1 MAPTTTRVFNMTE
14 QEKILRE
21 IRQIKLF
28 LTFGFIGLSL
38 AFIYQFTKIVQDRE
52 SEALRGAIEL
62 FKHTTDNFYK
72 KPPTTKKKK
81 QPIPDRI

>member
-1 MAPTTTRVFNMTE
+1 MTE
-14 QEKILRE
+14 QKKILRE

-38 AFIYQFTKIVQDRE
+38 AFIYQFTKIINDRE
-52 SEALRGAIEL
+52 QESLRGAIEL

-72 KPPTTKKKK
+72 KPPKQTEK

>member
-1 MAPTTTRVFNMTE
+1 MTE

-28 LTFGFIGLSL
+28 LTFGFIVLSL
-38 AFIYQFTKIVQDRE
+38 AFIYQFTKIVRDRE
-52 SEALRGAIEL
+52 SESLRGAIEL

-72 KPPTTKKKK
+72 KPPEKAKK